1 MLSGRSPASSQ
12 RLVSIGTLCS
22 LQLLQQQRP
31 TAPLSAFDRLQE
43 GEPAQQQPERQRVEG
58 HAASGDRAGVAD
70 AQRRQGPASISS
82 QLQLKRQRLE
92 GDAASED
99 SAGGRA
105 KGDAQ
110 QEQQQ
115 QLQQQGPA
123 STSGHDTSFLG
134 QEDDSIPVRYAT
146 HTLQGPGALMWS
158 GGEK

>member
-70 AQRRQGPASISS
+70 AQRRQGPASNSA
-82 QLQLKRQRLE
+82 QLQLERQQLE
-92 GDAASED
+92 GDAASGN
-99 SAGGRA
+99 STGGRA

-110 QEQQQ
+110 QE
-115 QLQQQGPA
+115 QQQGPA